1 MYYRYWMHKDGSHNV
16 TANYGIRTD
25 RYKLVFYYGQP
36 LGMKGTKETPVIPAE
51 WELYDLKTDPAEMNN
66 IYNNPGNEE
75 LIKNLKTEL
84 LELKKKYED
93 EDSEYP
99 QMDEVVEKHF
109 W

>member
-1 MYYRYWMHKDGSHNV
+1 
-16 TANYGIRTD
+16 
-25 RYKLVFYYGQP
+25 
-36 LGMKGTKETPVIPAE
+36 MKGTKETPVIPAE

-75 LIKNLKTEL
+75 LIKNLKPEL

-99 QMDEVVEKHF
+99 QMNEEVEKYYRRIYFKNIALFILYLF
-109 W
+109 WITDLIPNSAISGSLF